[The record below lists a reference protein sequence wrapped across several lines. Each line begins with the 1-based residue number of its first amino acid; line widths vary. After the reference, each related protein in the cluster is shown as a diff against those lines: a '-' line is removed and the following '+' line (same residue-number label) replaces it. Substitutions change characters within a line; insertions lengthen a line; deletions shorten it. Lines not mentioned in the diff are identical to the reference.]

1 MSLLGF
7 DAVGQFALG
16 QVRGSTTTANLAA
29 SAGAFTLTAFPI
41 SFKITEAVSAG
52 SVALAGSVSS
62 FTVSEAVSPGA
73 FTLAG
78 KALSYTIT
86 EQPAAGAFTLNGQ
99 PVNEIIMEAEG
110 PASFTVTGSDARLSR
125 TGFDY
130 EFQQGGIGHLL
141 MEMERAKQLAAITRT
156 IPPPVDRRTAPTFKP
171 AARPAAGSPW
181 AIPTEIATPQAAMQQ
196 KRAEAAAAASRAS
209 KKRRE
214 EEAILL
220 LAS

>member
-7 DAVGQFALG
+7 DAIGRLSLGQIRQQPSLAAASGSFALSG
-16 QVRGSTTTANLAA
+16 VSTSFKLSEAA
-29 SAGAFTLTAFPI
+29 SAATFALTGKPAPI
-41 SFKITEAVSAG
+41 G
-52 SVALAGSVSS
+52 LG
-62 FTVSEAVSPGA
+62 
-73 FTLAG
+73 
-78 KALSYTIT
+78 LS
-86 EQPAAGAFTLNGQ
+86 
-99 PVNEIIMEAEG
+99 
-110 PASFTVTGSDARLSR
+110 TVTGSYSVTGSAVSFKVSESIAAGSFVITGGAANDTILVPEPAGSFVIVGHDAQLSR

-156 IPPPVDRRTAPTFKP
+156 IPPPVDRRTAPTF
-171 AARPAAGSPW
+171 RPAPRPLAAPIAPAVDVT
-181 AIPTEIATPQAAMQQ
+181 AIQ
-196 KRAEAAAAASRAS
+196 KQRMEAAAAAAKLA